1 MQRTFNT
8 FNKDLVLP
16 SMQLHW
22 IGVIFICI
30 SDWKFCTW
38 VEIVWR
44 RFQQKSDSY
53 IISYHWSFVITK
65 FKAFHLLWFIYEIYS
80 LSVSITTK
88 FLPSLLKSWDS
99 TLQNLVLETTP
110 LWISLFK
117 TWHMSPLPYWNF
129 RVEWS
134 RLKKSSTARKTFQA
148 ICESTSS
155 QPRDVSTQ
163 SVKVTFFHILLAVF
177 SNIVKKVTGILLQK
191 FMWQYENDNY
201 LFYTSGVYFTS
212 RVEHVKFVDFCGKYR
227 LPLLQ
232 YLCSPQCRTTPAVY
246 HSSSDTETDEE
257 EAMANARLR
266 RVLLG

>member
-1 MQRTFNT
+1 
-8 FNKDLVLP
+8 
-16 SMQLHW
+16 MQLHW

-134 RLKKSSTARKTFQA
+134 RLRKSSTARKTFQA

-163 SVKVTFFHILLAVF
+163 SVKVTFYSYFIGSFFQYCKESHWQFYYKNLCDNMKMTIIYFIL
-177 SNIVKKVTGILLQK
+177 
-191 FMWQYENDNY
+191 
-201 LFYTSGVYFTS
+201 SGVYFTS

>member
-1 MQRTFNT
+1 MQRT
-8 FNKDLVLP
+8 FNKDLVLS
-16 SMQLHW
+16 SMQLHVHW
-22 IGVIFICI
+22 IGVIFIWI
-30 SDWKFCTW
+30 SDWKSYTW
-38 VEIVWR
+38 VEIVWQ
-44 RFQQKSDSY
+44 RFRQKSDSY
-53 IISYHWSFVITK
+53 IVSYHWSFVITK
-65 FKAFHLLWFIYEIYS
+65 FKAFHQPWFIYEIYS

-88 FLPSLLKSWDS
+88 FLPSLLKLWDS
-99 TLQNLVLETTP
+99 TFQSLVLETTP

-134 RLKKSSTARKTFQA
+134 RLRKSSTARKTFQA
-148 ICESTSS
+148 IYESTSS
-155 QPRDVSTQ
+155 QLRDVSTQ
-163 SVKVTFFHILLAVF
+163 SVKVTIFSYFLGSF
-177 SNIVKKVTGILLQK
+177 SNIVKKVTGILLLK
-191 FMWQYENDNY
+191 FMRQYENDNY
-201 LFYTSGVYFTS
+201 FFILSGVYFTS

-246 HSSSDTETDEE
+246 HSSSDTETDED